1 MRTFAAALA
10 SSALLFFFAG
20 HVCAWQTIPD
30 PVVSDPQPAAT
41 TSPQS
46 LNDYI
51 NSSGEPLTIP
61 ALGILVRDGQAKLND
76 CGPVNG
82 AGVTEVSANGASVGI
97 LEDHHTSHMVV
108 TGALVGAGLAAAVLF
123 PPAVIPILLV
133 AHVRSSGESP
143 VDVIIAVDGNRVRN
157 TLDLIEAVQDVR
169 KGDAVYLTI
178 VRDGQRKQVIVHVQ

>member
-10 SSALLFFFAG
+10 SSALLFFSVG

-30 PVVSDPQPAAT
+30 PVVSDPQTPAT

-51 NSSGEPLTIP
+51 NSSGEPLDIP
-61 ALGILVRDGQAKLND
+61 QLGIQVRDGDAKLDD
-76 CGPVNG
+76 CGPVSG
-82 AGVTEVSANGASVGI
+82 AGVTEVSANGASAGI
-97 LEDHHTSHMVV
+97 LEDHHTSHMMV

-133 AHVRSSGESP
+133 AHVGSSSGS

-157 TLDLIEAVQDVR
+157 TLDLIEAVQDSR

-178 VRDGQRKQVIVHVQ
+178 VRNGQRKQMVVHVQ